1 MSILAITVEFH
12 GGLDALFGGRTSL
25 VVPLPELEQAAAA
38 GATAGAGAATGA
50 SAPAPAPVPTV
61 RALLTLLRARFVRE
75 RPELF
80 FASSAR
86 AGVRPGILV
95 MVNDCDWELEGTVDC
110 PLAPGDVVCFISTL
124 HGG

>member
-1 MSILAITVEFH
+1 MAAIAITVEFH
-12 GGLDALFGGRTSL
+12 GGLDALFGGRTSH
-25 VVPLPELEQAAAA
+25 VVPLPELEQAAAL
-38 GATAGAGAATGA
+38 GATAGAAAGVDASAASPA
-50 SAPAPAPVPTV
+50 SAPTM
-61 RALLTLLRARFVRE
+61 RALLVLLRSRFVRE

-80 FASSAR
+80 FASGAR